1 MVFPPLH
8 SHSEEA
14 KYLEDYGARDGFSSR
29 FLVSTEYCPPGLAHE
44 SQPLVVGEWGGQEEE
59 GREWALGGEYNL
71 LALCT
76 LSHNGFSLIC
86 GHCSVSH
93 I

>member
-44 SQPLVVGEWGGQEEE
+44 SQPLVVGELGGQEEE
-59 GREWALGGEYNL
+59 DERDREKL
-71 LALCT
+71 LNKTQESCLFST
-76 LSHNGFSLIC
+76 L
-86 GHCSVSH
+86 V
-93 I
+93 